1 MNKEEIK
8 KANTTGPM
16 VKSSIAETSFL
27 GRLIGKHDFEDHY
40 WSPFLGAA
48 AANRSTTP
56 SLPKRSYLD
65 SICQGST
72 NQKRRS
78 NKKKGR
84 KKKKTGRNPGVSL
97 PEAVAEV
104 MVRGHNP
111 ARAYKRR
118 GFFSAGL
125 PDFCDCSCFLFL
137 VLFLFFR
144 SPVLG
149 IPDGRHTS
157 GSHFTVWNLPL

>member
-78 NKKKGR
+78 NKKNGKE
-84 KKKKTGRNPGVSL
+84 KKEN
-97 PEAVAEV
+97 
-104 MVRGHNP
+104 
-111 ARAYKRR
+111 RAKSRRLSSRSRRR
-118 GFFSAGL
+118 GNGPWTQSGTRLQKAR
-125 PDFCDCSCFLFL
+125 FLFCWSSRL
-137 VLFLFFR
+137 L
-144 SPVLG
+144 
-149 IPDGRHTS
+149 
-157 GSHFTVWNLPL
+157 